1 MSTKASNYDPEA
13 THPSECE
20 FVMPQE
26 DSESS
31 HSFVEAI
38 AMTVFPNPANEH
50 VTLNVDVDVADVVIH
65 DSMGRVVISVMVSN
79 GVSTI
84 DLTTLSNGT
93 YNVVATSKSTQTHKV
108 LVIAH

>member
-1 MSTKASNYDPEA
+1 
-13 THPSECE
+13 
-20 FVMPQE
+20 
-26 DSESS
+26 
-31 HSFVEAI
+31 
-38 AMTVFPNPANEH
+38 
-50 VTLNVDVDVADVVIH
+50 
-65 DSMGRVVISVMVSN
+65 MGRVVISVMVSN